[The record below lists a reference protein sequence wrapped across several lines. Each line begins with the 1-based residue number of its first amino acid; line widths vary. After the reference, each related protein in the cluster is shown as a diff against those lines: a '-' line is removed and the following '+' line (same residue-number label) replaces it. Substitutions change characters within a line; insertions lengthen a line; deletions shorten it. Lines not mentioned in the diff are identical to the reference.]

1 MKKRST
7 ISTVILILVFLIGL
21 SVMLY
26 PTVSDFLNSISQ
38 SRYISGYK
46 NEVAEL
52 NQEEYDSI
60 LAQAR
65 SYNDALLGN
74 TARFEPTPEE
84 TLRYEQLLRVDE
96 AGVMGY
102 LEIPKIDVYLPMYHG
117 VSESVL
123 EVGIGHIEGSS
134 LPIGGVGTHTLLSG
148 HRGLPSAKIFTD
160 LDKLEIGDSFS
171 IKVLNE
177 TMTYEIEKIQTVLPS
192 EVEALAVAPNR
203 DLCTLVTCTPY
214 GINSHRLLITGV
226 RVNTEIAPGE
236 KTKLHV
242 EADAVQIDPIYVA
255 PVMGAPILILIVI
268 YLLIRAGI
276 ARRSLAEKSRDR
288 DESRK
293 T

>member
-52 NQEEYDSI
+52 NQDEYDSI
-60 LAQAR
+60 LEQAR
-65 SYNDALLGN
+65 SYNTALLGN

-134 LPIGGVGTHTLLSG
+134 LPIGGAGTHTLLSG

-177 TMTYEIEKIQTVLPS
+177 TMTYEIEEIQTVLPS
-192 EVEALAVAPNR
+192 EVEALAIAPRR

-214 GINSHRLLITGV
+214 GVNSHRLLITGV
-226 RVNTEIAPGE
+226 RVDTEIVPGE

-242 EADAVQIDPIYVA
+242 VADAVQIDPIYVA
-255 PVMGAPILILIVI
+255 PVMGAPILILIVV
-268 YLLIRAGI
+268 YMLIRAGI
-276 ARRSLAEKSRDR
+276 TRRGLAEKSRDKE
-288 DESRK
+288 ESRK

>member
-52 NQEEYDSI
+52 NQQEYDSI
-60 LAQAR
+60 LKAAR
-65 SYNDALLGN
+65 DYNAGLLGN

-84 TLRYEQLLRVDE
+84 TLRYEHLLRVDE

-134 LPIGGVGTHTLLSG
+134 LPIGGAGTHTLLSG

-177 TMTYEIEKIQTVLPS
+177 TMTYEIEEIQTVLPS
-192 EVEALAVAPNR
+192 EVEALAIAPSR

-214 GINSHRLLITGV
+214 GVNSHRLLITGV
-226 RVNTEIAPGE
+226 RVDTEIVPGE

-242 EADAVQIDPIYVA
+242 VADAVQIDPIYVA
-255 PVMGAPILILIVI
+255 PVMGAPILILIVV
-268 YLLIRAGI
+268 YMLIRAGI
-276 ARRSLAEKSRDR
+276 TRRGLAEKSRDKE
-288 DESRK
+288 ESRK